1 MKFKH
6 SKYKNTGILFELL
19 VRQITSDTLSGKN
32 SPATEIIKKYFVKS
46 ELSKEYKLYE
56 ILFSKVGLTEGKA
69 DITINAIL
77 ETSKKL
83 NKSLLKREKY
93 NLINEIKKHYNLDEF
108 FKTKLPHYK
117 VQASLYLLME
127 IYNNNKLS
135 NPSIIINHKITL
147 LEHLTSKS
155 IDKNQV
161 KDNLIE
167 EFKSYDKDLRIL
179 TYKIILEKFNGKYD
193 SLNTN
198 QKLVLKEF
206 IESVDSNPAL
216 KEFYNSKINEIK
228 STLTKLNKS
237 VKDAAVQIKL
247 KETIN
252 ILTEADKNSK
262 INDNHLVNLLQ
273 YYSLVEELQKTNG

>member
-83 NKSLLKREKY
+83 NKSSLKREKY

-135 NPSIIINHKITL
+135 NPSIIIDHKVTL